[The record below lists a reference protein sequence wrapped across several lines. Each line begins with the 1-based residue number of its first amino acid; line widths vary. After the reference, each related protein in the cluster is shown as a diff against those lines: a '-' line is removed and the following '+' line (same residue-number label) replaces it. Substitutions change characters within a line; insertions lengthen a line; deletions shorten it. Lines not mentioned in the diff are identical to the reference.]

1 MEITYDEMRELAY
14 AGFTVLHEE
23 ALLPAYRKGIPVNIR
38 NTNNPTA
45 RGTMI
50 RAQPGQ
56 FRRRRH
62 RDCRRQGLL
71 LA

>member
-1 MEITYDEMRELAY
+1 
-14 AGFTVLHEE
+14 
-23 ALLPAYRKGIPVNIR
+23 LLPAYRKGIPVNIR